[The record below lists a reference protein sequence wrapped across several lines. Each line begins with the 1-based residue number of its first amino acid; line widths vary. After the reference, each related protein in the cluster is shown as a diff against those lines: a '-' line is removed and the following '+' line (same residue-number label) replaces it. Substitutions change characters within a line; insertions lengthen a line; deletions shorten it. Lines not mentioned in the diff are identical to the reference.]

1 MGKTTTMVNLAATLV
16 LQGERVLCI
25 DFAQQAN
32 LIMSLDC
39 QNPDELPYTVE
50 DVIAK
55 AIREETIDSQKGVI
69 HNSKNIE
76 LLPPPYSFRVVRLYS
91 SDTADRI
98 C

>member
-1 MGKTTTMVNLAATLV
+1 M
-16 LQGERVLCI
+16 
-25 DFAQQAN
+25 
-32 LIMSLDC
+32 
-39 QNPDELPYTVE
+39 E

-76 LLPPPYSFRVVRLYS
+76 LLSPPYSFRVVRLYS